1 MFLRSGVN
9 SGLLDTMKTRSF
21 LLTAFVAFF
30 VSSGFMACAAEKA
43 DAETQL
49 QELITKIRTDL
60 QDGKTTAAALADR
73 LKEFDLLIEEHKAEK
88 TDAVAQI
95 LLAKASLYLQVFND
109 PETGLKLIRQLK
121 SDFPET
127 AQGKNADQMIGG
139 IETELAAQKIQEN
152 MVVGAM
158 FPDFNEKD
166 LDGNPLSVAGY
177 KGKVVLIDFWA
188 TWCGP
193 CISEL
198 PNVLATY
205 EEYHDKGFDILGISL
220 DNEEEALKSFIE
232 KRKMPWK
239 QFFDGKGWGN
249 KLAGQYGIRS
259 IPATFLVGKDGKI
272 VAKNLRGPALKAE
285 VAKLLDK

>member
-1 MFLRSGVN
+1 M
-9 SGLLDTMKTRSF
+9 LLKK
-21 LLTAFVAFF
+21 
-30 VSSGFMACAAEKA
+30 G

-88 TDAVAQI
+88 SDAVAQI

-121 SDFPET
+121 ADFPET

-139 IETELAAQKIQEN
+139 IESELAAQKIQEN
-152 MVVGAM
+152 LVVGAM

-205 EEYHDKGFDILGISL
+205 EEYHGKGFDILGISL
-220 DNEEEALKSFIE
+220 DNEEEALKSFIA

-272 VAKNLRGPALKAE
+272 VARDLRGPALKAE